1 MIGKQIQ
8 KPVTNWT
15 DYTQAAL
22 WCNANKAIIEDK
34 GDCYE
39 VIALPERTLEE
50 TKAAKL
56 TELAT
61 AFDRATQTANCLSS
75 FGFEINAD
83 ETANRNISSLIIAM
97 EATGQETVQFCAFD
111 NTFHAV
117 TLEQLKTMQLEIIAN
132 AQAIYQQK
140 WVLRE
145 RINGSKTIEELEAI
159 DITFEAET
167 EEADG
172 QTM

>member
-1 MIGKQIQ
+1 MIYFENTSGDIYGYDETSIGQRELIDEARKAGWVD
-8 KPVTNWT
+8 VTANWPP
-15 DYTQAAL
+15 AL
-22 WCNANKAIIEDK
+22 
-34 GDCYE
+34 
-39 VIALPERTLEE
+39 TLEE
-50 TKAAKL
+50 AKVAKQ

-61 AFDRATQTANCLSS
+61 AFECATQTAHCTSS
-75 FGFEINAD
+75 AGFEINAD

-117 TLEQLKTMQLEIIAN
+117 TLGQLRTMQLEIIAN

-145 RINGSKTIEELEAI
+145 RINGSETVEELEAI

-172 QTM
+172 QTE